1 MVFWDL
7 ESKRQAIHLI
17 FGVFF
22 ASIVY
27 FLSPEQGFAFLFGGA
42 ALTLL
47 ISLEISEGRKVPIFY
62 WVVRHTERANHT
74 PGSGVTWY
82 FFGVLLTFSIF
93 YFYLAIPKEIIVA
106 SMLIL
111 AIGDSVCTG
120 LGRKLGKRLLPKTKT
135 KSWAGSGLGFLFS
148 FLGAPLPLLKIF
160 PPNQAIVIAFIGAS
174 VGMLTE
180 AYLRKLNDNLTI
192 PLASCTAMSLAAY
205 WLGWLPA

>member
-7 ESKRQAIHLI
+7 ESKRQSIHLV
-17 FGVFF
+17 FGVLF
-22 ASIVY
+22 AFIVY
-27 FLSPEQGFAFLFGGA
+27 MLKPEQSFAFLLGGA

-47 ISLEISEGRKVPIFY
+47 LSLEISEGRKVPVFY
-62 WVVRHTERANHT
+62 WVVRHTERANNK

-93 YFYLAIPKEIIVA
+93 YFYFNVPKEIIVA

-120 LGRKLGKRLLPKTKT
+120 LGRKLGRRLLPKTQT

-148 FLGAPLPLLKIF
+148 FLGASVPLANIF
-160 PPNQAIVIAFIGAS
+160 PPEQTVTIALIGAA

-192 PLASCTAMSLAAY
+192 PVVSCAAMSLAAY
-205 WLGWLPA
+205 WLGWIAI